1 MKNTLRSVQRTNP
14 PDARKDTN
22 VDNNKK
28 KSYAEMLIGMST
40 DFILEKIK
48 WETYVSN
55 VNLISRQLQ
64 ADVNNQRKPEVK

>member
-1 MKNTLRSVQRTNP
+1 M
-14 PDARKDTN
+14 
-22 VDNNKK
+22 DNDKK

-40 DFILEKIK
+40 DFIMEKIK

-55 VNLISRQLQ
+55 LNLISRQLQ